1 MWYLTFSILCSSAIF
16 IVFKVFENYKINTF
30 QAIIVNYFTA
40 FAIGITAHKNEINY
54 LDIPNKPWFF
64 GALLLASLFIIVF
77 NLMAITSQKNG
88 VSIAA
93 VAGKMA
99 VIIPVLFGILLYN
112 EEVSLV
118 KIVGVLIGL
127 CAVYLITLKNN
138 VKKGTLIFPLLLFF
152 GAGIID
158 TIIKYIQTNYVN
170 INETN
175 LFSGILFG
183 IAGVLGVIVY
193 CIKPTAIK
201 VKNIISGIV
210 LGVINYYSIYYIL
223 KALENKNMQ
232 SAIVFSINN
241 ISIVAICTLLGLF
254 VFKEKLTTKNWLGIG
269 IAIISI
275 LLITL

>member
-1 MWYLTFSILCSSAIF
+1 MWYLLFSILCSSAIF

-40 FAIGITAHKNEINY
+40 FTIGITTHKNEINY

-88 VSIAA
+88 VSVAA

-99 VIIPVLFGILLYN
+99 VIIPVVFGILLYN
-112 EEVSLV
+112 EQVSLI

-127 CAVYLITLKNN
+127 CAVYLITLKEN

-158 TIIKYIQTNYVN
+158 TLIKYIQSNYVN
-170 INETN
+170 SNETN
-175 LFSGILFG
+175 LFSGVLFG

-193 CIKPTAIK
+193 CIKPKAIK
-201 VKNIISGIV
+201 LKNIISGIA
-210 LGVINYYSIYYIL
+210 LGIINYYSIYYIL

-254 VFKEKLTTKNWLGIG
+254 VFKEKLTPKNWLGIG

>member
-1 MWYLTFSILCSSAIF
+1 MWYLLFSILCSSAIF

-40 FAIGITAHKNEINY
+40 FTIGITTHKNEINY
-54 LDIPNKPWFF
+54 LDIHNKPWFF

-88 VSIAA
+88 VSVAA

-99 VIIPVLFGILLYN
+99 VIIPVVFGILLYN
-112 EEVSLV
+112 EEVSLI

-127 CAVYLITLKNN
+127 CAVYLITLKEN

-158 TIIKYIQTNYVN
+158 TLIKYIQSNYVN
-170 INETN
+170 SNETN
-175 LFSGILFG
+175 LFSGVLFG

-193 CIKPTAIK
+193 CIKPKAIK
-201 VKNIISGIV
+201 LKNIISGIA
-210 LGVINYYSIYYIL
+210 LGIINYYSIYYIL

-254 VFKEKLTTKNWLGIG
+254 VFKEKLTPKNWLGIG

>member
-88 VSIAA
+88 VSVAA

-170 INETN
+170 SNETN

-254 VFKEKLTTKNWLGIG
+254 VFKEKLTTKNWIGIG

>member
-170 INETN
+170 SNETN

>member
-88 VSIAA
+88 VSVAA

-254 VFKEKLTTKNWLGIG
+254 VFKEKLTTKNWIGIG